1 MKTALA
7 ATALGL
13 ATIAMP
19 ALAQDQDPAKD
30 PDQLI
35 CKIEKKVNSRFT
47 TRTCHTRA
55 EWDDFL
61 RALSSRWGGHWLNE
75 EVGTSGGA
83 R

>member
-19 ALAQDQDPAKD
+19 GLAQDQDPAKD

-47 TRTCHTRA
+47 TKTCHTRA
-55 EWDDFL
+55 EWDAISEANK
-61 RALSSRWGGHWLNE
+61 RAYAEQRDRPSIVPPGK
-75 EVGTSGGA
+75 
-83 R
+83 